1 MMYTDSEHEAIDMM
15 NAIKMA
21 IGNKHHEDKAT
32 RKETRYEKWKRNKK
46 AKSGWTTWC
55 CCFKK
60 PVPENKQPDETKNID
75 TTPLII

>member
-15 NAIKMA
+15 NAMKMA
-21 IGNKHHEDKAT
+21 VDNKPREDKAT

-55 CCFKK
+55 CFFKK
-60 PVPENKQPDETKNID
+60 PMPPPDENKNID

>member
-15 NAIKMA
+15 NAMKMA
-21 IGNKHHEDKAT
+21 TGSKPYEDKAT

-46 AKSGWTTWC
+46 AKSGWTIWC

-60 PVPENKQPDETKNID
+60 PVTANEPPEETQHIN

>member
-15 NAIKMA
+15 NAMKMA
-21 IGNKHHEDKAT
+21 VGNTSREDK
-32 RKETRYEKWKRNKK
+32 KTRYEKWKRSKT
-46 AKSGWTTWC
+46 AKSGWTIWC

-60 PVPENKQPDETKNID
+60 TVTANEPLEETQNID

>member
-15 NAIKMA
+15 NAMKMA
-21 IGNKHHEDKAT
+21 IGNKPRED
-32 RKETRYEKWKRNKK
+32 KETRYEKWKRNKK
-46 AKSGWTTWC
+46 AKSEWTTWC

-60 PVPENKQPDETKNID
+60 PVPENKHPDENKNID

>member
-15 NAIKMA
+15 NALKMA
-21 IGNKHHEDKAT
+21 VGNTPSEDT
-32 RKETRYEKWKRNKK
+32 ETRYEKWKRSKK
-46 AKSGWTTWC
+46 AKSGWTIWC

-60 PVPENKQPDETKNID
+60 TVPENVPPEETQNID

>member
-1 MMYTDSEHEAIDMM
+1 MMHTDSEHAAIDMM
-15 NAIKMA
+15 NAMKMA
-21 IGNKHHEDKAT
+21 VGGKPREDKAT

-46 AKSGWTTWC
+46 AKSEWTYWC

-60 PVPENKQPDETKNID
+60 TLADEPPGETQNID